1 MVIDRRLALGHLRF
15 ARRESFLE
23 ALGGRRVLR
32 GQLSGLLPSFFKS
45 RLLRVALLE
54 RRARRSLGV
63 LVGREPVWSIVVS
76 RLGPNGLIIEK
87 ETTHRLLSRRRRASM
102 A

>member
-1 MVIDRRLALGHLRF
+1 MVIDLRLALGYFRL
-15 ARRESFLE
+15 ARRESFFE

-32 GQLSGLLPSFFKS
+32 RELRGLVPALLEG

-54 RRARRSLGV
+54 GGPSRSLGV
-63 LVGREPVWSIVVS
+63 FVGREPVWSIVVS

>member
-1 MVIDRRLALGHLRF
+1 MFIDLRLALGYLRF
-15 ARRESFLE
+15 TTRKSFFE
-23 ALGGRRVLR
+23 TFGRRRVLR
-32 GQLSGLLPSFFKS
+32 RELRGLVPALLEG
-45 RLLRVALLE
+45 RLLGVALLE
-54 RRARRSLGV
+54 GRSSGSLGV